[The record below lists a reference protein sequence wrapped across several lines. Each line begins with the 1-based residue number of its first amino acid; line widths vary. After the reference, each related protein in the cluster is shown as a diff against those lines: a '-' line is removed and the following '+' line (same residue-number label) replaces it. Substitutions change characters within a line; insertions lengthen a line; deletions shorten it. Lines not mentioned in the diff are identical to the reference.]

1 MLVSLT
7 GHTPWPVRRW
17 RQALFRMPTGLA
29 LAAMIAT
36 AAAPAAAAP
45 AAADGAPPPASAIAL
60 VDAAAMLAP
69 GTFVWRDPA
78 TAEPVTVVISLPL
91 QRAYVYRGPA
101 LVAVTTVSSG
111 MDGKD
116 TPVGI
121 YPILQKNRDHRSN
134 LYSNA
139 PMPFMQRLTWD
150 GIALH
155 AGRNPG
161 FPDSHGCIR
170 LPTGFARN
178 LFAVTAVGTKVVV
191 TDQMVADATLDPAL
205 LQSDAARANTA
216 MLRVPPID

>member
-1 MLVSLT
+1 MT
-7 GHTPWPVRRW
+7 RTPIS
-17 RQALFRMPTGLA
+17 LA
-29 LAAMIAT
+29 LAVMMAVAAIPVAAEVAPAPAT
-36 AAAPAAAAP
+36 AV
-45 AAADGAPPPASAIAL
+45 AL

-69 GTFVWRDPA
+69 DTFVWRDPA

-91 QRAYVYRGPA
+91 QRAYVYRGTT
-101 LVAVTTVSSG
+101 LVAVTTVSTG
-111 MDGKD
+111 MDGKE

-121 YPILQKNRDHRSN
+121 YPVLQKHRDHRSN

-155 AGRNPG
+155 AGQNPG

-170 LPTGFARN
+170 LPTGLARN
-178 LFAVTAVGTKVVV
+178 LFAVTEVGTKVVV

-205 LQSDAARANTA
+205 LQSEAARANTA
-216 MLRVPPID
+216 VLAGPPFE

>member
-1 MLVSLT
+1 MIR
-7 GHTPWPVRRW
+7 TPIS
-17 RQALFRMPTGLA
+17 LA
-29 LAAMIAT
+29 LAVMMAVAAIPVAAEVAPAPAT
-36 AAAPAAAAP
+36 AV
-45 AAADGAPPPASAIAL
+45 AL

-69 GTFVWRDPA
+69 DTFVWRDPA

-91 QRAYVYRGPA
+91 QRAYVYRGTT
-101 LVAVTTVSSG
+101 LVAVTTVSTG
-111 MDGKD
+111 MDGKE

-121 YPILQKNRDHRSN
+121 YPVLQKHRDHRSN

-155 AGRNPG
+155 AGQNPG

-170 LPTGFARN
+170 LPTGLARN
-178 LFAVTAVGTKVVV
+178 LFAVTEVGTKVVV

-205 LQSDAARANTA
+205 LQSEAARANTA
-216 MLRVPPID
+216 VLAGPPFE